1 MIINTNLTIITGEA
15 SEPVLHALG
24 HLKRDLSESMG
35 TVQFWTLGT
44 ESVAHFLRE
53 NAVSSQSLKNEPLTP
68 SPGSK
73 TEPSPLT
80 PNLILEEDNSLE
92 AETYILSCKD
102 NTLTIKASDDLGFIY
117 GIYEISRRFL
127 GIQPLWFWNDQKI
140 QRRESIEIPE
150 GFTYKS
156 EKPRVRYRGWFI
168 NDEVLLATWKVDGS
182 SELPWEMAF
191 EALLR
196 LGGNMT
202 IPGTDKNSRKYRAL
216 ASRMGLYITHHH
228 AEPLGAEMFIR
239 AYPDLEPSFAKHED
253 LFIGLWKDAIKEQS
267 DSKVIWNIGFR
278 GQGDKP
284 FWADDTRYDTPKA
297 RGELISKII
306 RMQYDLVKE
315 HNKDAVCCTNL
326 YGEIMALYRD
336 GHLEI
341 PDDVIRVWADNG
353 YGKMVSRRQNDDD
366 PRVYALPTES
376 DHGRHG
382 IYYHVSFYDLQAA
395 NHMTMMPNSPA
406 FIGKELSDCLSHGA
420 EDFWIINCSNIKPHL
435 YYLDLVARLWQTGN
449 ADTAQYTQD
458 YARTYYGADN
468 AEAVSKLFSQWPEYS
483 LKFGPHEDNRAGEQF
498 ANHITRMLATNFVV
512 DRNSPAPH
520 LKWATSA
527 TTFRD
532 QIIWYKELVE
542 AAADNYEQ
550 YLKQCETTTKALS
563 DTGKELFKDS
573 LLMQIKYL
581 YYGYLGANLACES
594 MLLGLAGEYKKAFY
608 QAGLAR
614 EAFLS
619 GDKAQRDREHDKWQ
633 GFYENDC
640 ETDIKQSAY
649 VMEYLMSTLRAIG
662 DGPHYWAW
670 QRDVQDPEEDRKVTL
685 LLSTTNHLKDLELFD
700 LMKQKL

>member
-1 MIINTNLTIITGEA
+1 M
-15 SEPVLHALG
+15 
-24 HLKRDLSESMG
+24 
-35 TVQFWTLGT
+35 
-44 ESVAHFLRE
+44 
-53 NAVSSQSLKNEPLTP
+53 
-68 SPGSK
+68 
-73 TEPSPLT
+73 T